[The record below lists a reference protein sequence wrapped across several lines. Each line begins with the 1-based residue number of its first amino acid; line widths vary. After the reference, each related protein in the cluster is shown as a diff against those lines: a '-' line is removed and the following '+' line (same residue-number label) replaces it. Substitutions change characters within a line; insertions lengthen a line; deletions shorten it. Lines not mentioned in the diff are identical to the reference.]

1 MGEKKESKGYMST
14 VVLVGLLAF
23 FAKNTITAGDPLY
36 HMIPNM
42 LLYTPFRGLT
52 KFIWDVMEPTHSLP
66 EKAEHVHIAELTA
79 EEFTFE
85 SLKEATDNFRHPA
98 VVRGLFE
105 DTPARTNW
113 PKSGYLSSKLGDHI
127 VPVVQKAS
135 VGTAQSDRITGPF
148 RTFIEEI
155 LSDKESKS
163 YLFFPVKSRFQFNG
177 SDVGAMDRLVS
188 DVDELVHD
196 DLELESRVWK
206 GFGKDDKTH
215 KNFVGSQII
224 AGRGTNSTLTTTG
237 TGWHCAP
244 GNNWFAQVAGVKR
257 WYFMEPKHSSYMKP
271 LRGGTVNMMA
281 GQSMGDYFERLPLKY
296 ADIRAGDMLYN
307 PDWYWHTI
315 QNREGLS
322 IGCPIREF
330 NMTLSFQN
338 NAQYTGI
345 ILMNKALE
353 KVGIKLGGYP

>member
-1 MGEKKESKGYMST
+1 MAKKQSSGIFSKL
-14 VVLVGLLAF
+14 VLVGLLAF
-23 FAKNTITAGDPLY
+23 FAKRTVDSENPVY
-36 HMIPNM
+36 YMIPNM

-52 KFIWDVMEPTHSLP
+52 SFIWDLFDPCSLLP
-66 EKAEHVHIAELTA
+66 EKWEHEHIVELTA
-79 EEFTFE
+79 EEYTFE
-85 SLKEATDNFRHPA
+85 KLQAATDNFRHPA
-98 VVRGLFE
+98 VVRGLF
-105 DTPARTNW
+105 DGTPARTKW
-113 PKSGYLSSKLGDHI
+113 PQKGYLSSKLGEHI
-127 VPVVQKAS
+127 VPLVVNAK

-148 RTFIEEI
+148 GTFMEEI
-155 LSDKESKS
+155 LSNQDSKS

-177 SDVGAMDRLVS
+177 SDVGAMDRLIA
-188 DVDELVHD
+188 DVDEVVHD
-196 DLELESRVWK
+196 DLELESRVWP
-206 GFGKDDKTH
+206 GFAKNSTTH
-215 KNFVGSQII
+215 KGFVGSQII
-224 AGRGTNSTLTTTG
+224 AGRGTKSTKTTTG

-244 GNNWFAQVAGVKR
+244 GNNWFAQVAGTKR
-257 WYFMEPKHSSYMKP
+257 WYFMDPKHSAFMHP

-315 QNREGLS
+315 QNREGLA

-345 ILMNKALE
+345 ILINKALD
-353 KVGIKLGGYP
+353 KVGISLGGYP